1 MCQYSGKNGNPSG
14 WHYKH
19 LNNLC
24 KSGAGLIMLES
35 TAISNEGR
43 ITKNDLVLENNVQEK
58 SMKKLF
64 KYLKKNKI
72 KLGLQISHAGKKGSA
87 NLPWEKN
94 GSPLTKKEG
103 AWKTLSSSRIKRSK
117 NWPIPF
123 EMTSGDMLKVLNDFK
138 SAAIRAKKIGFDF
151 LEIHMA
157 HGYLLHQFYSP
168 ISNKRVDKYGGN
180 LKNRCR
186 YLLEIFNVV
195 RKVWPKNRVLG
206 ARITGSDNLK
216 NGSNINDAIYLTKE
230 LKKLQADYVAVSSGG
245 IIPKTN
251 INFFPGYNLKFANKI
266 KKKVKIL
273 VIALGMLNSK
283 SLINNIL
290 KKNYA
295 DIVAV
300 SRRFIREPNWLKK
313 NINKKQYFEQLK
325 IPNQYK
331 RCF

>member
-64 KYLKKNKI
+64 NYLKKNKI
-72 KLGLQISHAGKKGSA
+72 KLGLQISHSGKKGST
-87 NLPWEKN
+87 NLPWEKK
-94 GSPLTKKEG
+94 GSPLTKEEG

-230 LKKLQADYVAVSSGG
+230 LKNLQADYVAVSSGG
-245 IIPKTN
+245 IKPKTN
-251 INFFPGYNLKFANKI
+251 INFFPGYNLNFAKKI
-266 KKKVKIL
+266 KNKVKIL

-283 SLINNIL
+283 SLINKIL

-331 RCF
+331 KCF